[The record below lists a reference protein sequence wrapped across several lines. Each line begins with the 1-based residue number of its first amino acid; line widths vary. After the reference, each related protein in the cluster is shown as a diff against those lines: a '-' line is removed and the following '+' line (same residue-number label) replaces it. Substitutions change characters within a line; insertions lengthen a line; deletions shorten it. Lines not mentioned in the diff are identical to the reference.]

1 MAQSAVRQQQQT
13 AFGRP
18 RSARNGM
25 PPSRS
30 GERLH
35 MAGSEPSSSSS
46 LPARQKTSRVPASR
60 AAAEGKNVV
69 SSAAS
74 RRALG
79 DVSNFD
85 KKYPSSHISTETE
98 YIKPGVHIRGMSTAT
113 HEDEVQKHKI
123 SAVNAASGALRR
135 EIKSRGSASSMDS
148 TASSQHATRNNHLGV
163 KRVRSSMLNG
173 NRATA
178 PLPRSISNNSRL
190 GSESAVTTFSDG
202 AAFAPATAA
211 SMEVDAHNAGLT
223 DYNRLTSGME
233 DRVGKRPASA
243 DPAEDANM
251 ATLSGNGTRG
261 RGNDDVEAGD
271 DDEEDDDDDDYSS
284 SEAEDEDHGVGPSHE
299 QPLEDAYV
307 HDVVGGASADED
319 DEQDPLHFNPDPE
332 CLVTL
337 PPEFQEEALYRVSL
351 VSARYEQD
359 VILPQ
364 LAKAALDRRAA
375 VRSGELPPEVAAH
388 DDELAQMGLDPEDV
402 RDTSMVAE
410 YAKEIFSYMSVCE
423 METMANPNYMA
434 FQNEI
439 QWHMRATLVDWLLQ
453 VHMRYHLLPETL
465 FIAINIIDRFLSVR
479 VVSLAKLQLVGV
491 IAMFIAAKYEEIVA
505 PSVDEFV
512 AMTEGGHSKD
522 EIFKGERIILS
533 TLDFKISSYCSPYSW
548 VRKISKADDYD
559 IQVRTLAKFLME
571 VTLLD
576 HRFLRA
582 KPSLIAAISM
592 YLSKKMLGG
601 QWDEGFVYYSNFCEE
616 QLIPGANLLLEKL
629 VDPAFG
635 DQFVC
640 RKYAGRKF
648 LKASLFARDW
658 AKRNTFGAPSPEATA
673 VPNAEPAYAFHGSAG
688 VFAAA

>member
-1 MAQSAVRQQQQT
+1 MKPGTYVRGASVAAHDDEIQ
-13 AFGRP
+13 
-18 RSARNGM
+18 
-25 PPSRS
+25 
-30 GERLH
+30 
-35 MAGSEPSSSSS
+35 
-46 LPARQKTSRVPASR
+46 RQK
-60 AAAEGKNVV
+60 AAVV
-69 SSAAS
+69 
-74 RRALG
+74 
-79 DVSNFD
+79 
-85 KKYPSSHISTETE
+85 
-98 YIKPGVHIRGMSTAT
+98 AT
-113 HEDEVQKHKI
+113 
-123 SAVNAASGALRR
+123 ASGAVRR
-135 EIKSRGSASSMDS
+135 EIKTRSSALSIDS
-148 TASSQHATRNNHLGV
+148 TGSSQTGRNQHLGV
-163 KRVRSSMLNG
+163 KRVRSSVLNG
-173 NRATA
+173 TRVTA
-178 PLPRSISNNSRL
+178 PLPRSASGNSHL
-190 GSESAVTTFSDG
+190 STASHSYSHAHPIHPSGPAMDLDG
-202 AAFAPATAA
+202 T
-211 SMEVDAHNAGLT
+211 ST
-223 DYNRLTSGME
+223 RLTESRGEGFAE
-233 DRVGKRPASA
+233 DRTGKRPASA
-243 DPAEDANM
+243 DLVEDEDMGRSEQLAAE
-251 ATLSGNGTRG
+251 
-261 RGNDDVEAGD
+261 EH
-271 DDEEDDDDDDYSS
+271 EENEDYSS
-284 SEAEDEDHGVGPSHE
+284 SEETSDGEAQSIP
-299 QPLEDAYV
+299 QQQQQQLQQQQEDATY
-307 HDVVGGASADED
+307 ADDALSTGSGED
-319 DEQDPLHFNPDPE
+319 DEDYDALNFNPDPE
-332 CLVTL
+332 CVVTL
-337 PPEFQEEALYRVSL
+337 PPEYQEEALHKVNL
-351 VSARYEQD
+351 ISARYEQD
-359 VILPQ
+359 VILPSM
-364 LAKAALDRRAA
+364 AKAALERQAA
-375 VRSGELPPEVAAH
+375 VQSGEIPPEIAAH

-410 YAKEIFSYMSVCE
+410 YAKEIFGYMGKCE

-453 VHMRYHLLPETL
+453 VHMRYHMLPETL

-592 YLSKKMLGG
+592 FLSKKMLGG
-601 QWDEGFVYYSNFCEE
+601 QWDEGFIYYSNFCEE

-629 VDPAFG
+629 VDPSFG

-658 AKRNTFGAPSPEATA
+658 AKRNTFGGPSPEPATA
-673 VPNAEPAYAFHGSAG
+673 NAPDASYAYTHATNG

>member
-1 MAQSAVRQQQQT
+1 MDS
-13 AFGRP
+13 
-18 RSARNGM
+18 
-25 PPSRS
+25 
-30 GERLH
+30 
-35 MAGSEPSSSSS
+35 AGS
-46 LPARQKTSRVPASR
+46 LH
-60 AAAEGKNVV
+60 
-69 SSAAS
+69 SAA
-74 RRALG
+74 
-79 DVSNFD
+79 
-85 KKYPSSHISTETE
+85 K
-98 YIKPGVHIRGMSTAT
+98 
-113 HEDEVQKHKI
+113 
-123 SAVNAASGALRR
+123 
-135 EIKSRGSASSMDS
+135 
-148 TASSQHATRNNHLGV
+148 NHLLGV
-163 KRVRSSMLNG
+163 KRVRSSVLDG
-173 NRATA
+173 VRTTA
-178 PLPRSISNNSRL
+178 PLPCSISNNSQL
-190 GSESAVTTFSDG
+190 VSSDTAINVLSESVTLLQ
-202 AAFAPATAA
+202 PVQP
-211 SMEVDAHNAGLT
+211 SMEMDVEASSLAR
-223 DYNRLTSGME
+223 DYSITRNNLE
-233 DRVGKRPASA
+233 DRCSKRPASA
-243 DPAEDANM
+243 DLVEDENMSGTVSSAE
-251 ATLSGNGTRG
+251 
-261 RGNDDVEAGD
+261 EE
-271 DDEEDDDDDDYSS
+271 DEEDYSS
-284 SEAEDEDHGVGPSHE
+284 FDEDENRQVSKLSKAQHLNDAYVDDAASTGSADEDEDH
-299 QPLEDAYV
+299 DA
-307 HDVVGGASADED
+307 
-319 DEQDPLHFNPDPE
+319 LHFNPDPE

-337 PPEFQEEALYRVSL
+337 PPDFQEEALFRVSHI
-351 VSARYEQD
+351 SARYEQE
-359 VILPQ
+359 VIVPQ
-364 LAKAALDRRAA
+364 MAKASQERQAA
-375 VRSGELPPEVAAH
+375 VRNGELPPELAAH
-388 DDELAQMGLDPEDV
+388 DDELALMGLDPEDV

-410 YAKEIFSYMSVCE
+410 YAREIFGYMAKCE

-453 VHMRYHLLPETL
+453 VHMRYHMLPETL

-629 VDPAFG
+629 VDPTFG

-658 AKRNTFGAPSPEATA
+658 AKRNTFGGPIPEPTAATGS
-673 VPNAEPAYAFHGSAG
+673 EPAYAYNGANG

>member
-1 MAQSAVRQQQQT
+1 
-13 AFGRP
+13 
-18 RSARNGM
+18 M
-25 PPSRS
+25 PASRS

-35 MAGSEPSSSSS
+35 TGGGESSTHAASSSRSK
-46 LPARQKTSRVPASR
+46 PASSRVPASR
-60 AAAEGKNVV
+60 LDAKA
-69 SSAAS
+69 SSIAH

-85 KKYPSSHISTETE
+85 KKQTSSNGHHFEDGKYKSS
-98 YIKPGVHIRGMSTAT
+98 GVSTA
-113 HEDEVQKHKI
+113 
-123 SAVNAASGALRR
+123 SSALRR
-135 EIKSRGSASSMDS
+135 EVKNRGSASSVESAS
-148 TASSQHATRNNHLGV
+148 TQSSHQAV
-163 KRVRSSMLNG
+163 KRVRSSAMVGL
-173 NRATA
+173 RQPVSTA
-178 PLPRSISNNSRL
+178 FARSASSGSVRVPSAAAASASIHLPHSQPITTAHMDLDAAAASISKSR
-190 GSESAVTTFSDG
+190 SNG
-202 AAFAPATAA
+202 AI
-211 SMEVDAHNAGLT
+211 VDAART
-223 DYNRLTSGME
+223 T
-233 DRVGKRPASA
+233 KRPASF
-243 DPAEDANM
+243 DSAEDEKMSPDTSDN
-251 ATLSGNGTRG
+251 
-261 RGNDDVEAGD
+261 D
-271 DDEEDDDDDDYSS
+271 DDEEEGDPTGDDDDFSS
-284 SEAEDEDHGVGPSHE
+284 SEEDEAESDQHSGVVSQQARHRH
-299 QPLEDAYV
+299 QP
-307 HDVVGGASADED
+307 HDVDIDDADSAESAEED
-319 DEQDPLHFNPDPE
+319 DSDAEAEAALLFNPDPD
-332 CLVTL
+332 CLVSL
-337 PPEFQEEALYRVSL
+337 PPAFQAEALHKVAVATS
-351 VSARYEQD
+351 RYEQD

-364 LAKAALDRRAA
+364 MAKAAAERRAA
-375 VRSGELPPEVAAH
+375 VLAGEIPADIAAH
-388 DDELAQMGLDPEDV
+388 DDELAEMGLDPEDV

-410 YAKEIFSYMSVCE
+410 YSREIFAYMAKCE

-453 VHMRYHLLPETL
+453 VHMRYHMLPETL

-592 YLSKKMLGG
+592 FLSKKMLGG
-601 QWDEGFVYYSNFCEE
+601 AWDEGFIYYSNFCEE

-629 VDPAFG
+629 VDPAFEE
-635 DQFVC
+635 QFVC
-640 RKYAGRKF
+640 RKYAARKF
-648 LKASLFARDW
+648 LKASAFARQW
-658 AKRNTFGAPSPEATA
+658 AATHTFGMGGAAHDQRGVSE
-673 VPNAEPAYAFHGSAG
+673 EPVAAQSGPYP
-688 VFAAA
+688 VAAAAA